1 MYTDVMIPV
10 DIRPDATL
18 WTVARTIDHQV
29 RLAYISPAGD
39 SLFAEVALRVEPYPT
54 DQHNYFTSMVNTH
67 AVAFFGDPDEWIHG
81 VIDGLTYFL
90 NDRADQGQP
99 IVGMGV
105 ALLGLR
111 EHPNDSTRSG
121 FVRAT
126 LRAMREI
133 SATDGALVRVG
144 VAKDDP
150 T

>member
-10 DIRPDATL
+10 DFRPDATL

-29 RLAYISPAGD
+29 RLAYVSPSGD
-39 SLFAEVALRVEPYPT
+39 SLFAEVALRVEPYPA

-90 NDRADQGQP
+90 SDRADQGQP

-133 SATDGALVRVG
+133 SAMDGALIRVG
-144 VAKDDP
+144 VVKGEP